1 MSRASNTPL
10 IVGAGALGVLLL
22 AAAASS
28 PNVRRTAK
36 KLEEKVEHLITD
48 WIPTLLKKTS
58 EHEGQFW
65 SVQANLD
72 GNGVS
77 YGILQWTQKSG
88 SLGKL
93 LRHACHKTTA
103 GIGDARS
110 ARIRNK
116 SKRLAFAQ

>member
-28 PNVRRTAK
+28 PNVHRTAK
-36 KLEEKVEHLITD
+36 KLEEKVENLITD

-65 SVQANLD
+65 SVQKYLD

-77 YGILQWTQKSG
+77 YGILQWTQ
-88 SLGKL
+88 
-93 LRHACHKTTA
+93 
-103 GIGDARS
+103 IGRAHV
-110 ARIRNK
+110 
-116 SKRLAFAQ
+116 